1 MILMIVLAKDAG
13 GKKNN
18 ECSQWRRTL
27 IACLLHTPKSHGGIG
42 QARAGSLATPRTGR
56 MRNASLGFGGAR
68 ICLRSSPHDPAAD
81 GHPVR
86 RRHLRRHRRPHL
98 PLGLG
103 RRRHL
108 VPGPGP
114 GLPPAV
120 AAPCR
125 PGSTRGRGAAP
136 DRPLSTSQRLA
147 ADPAAEWPAAPLP
160 RHAAPWNAART
171 APPWS
176 AARTATGTP

>member
-1 MILMIVLAKDAG
+1 MHPPLALG
-13 GKKNN
+13 H
-18 ECSQWRRTL
+18 SQ
-27 IACLLHTPKSHGGIG
+27 
-42 QARAGSLATPRTGR
+42 
-56 MRNASLGFGGAR
+56 
-68 ICLRSSPHDPAAD
+68 
-81 GHPVR
+81 
-86 RRHLRRHRRPHL
+86 HL

-176 AARTATGTP
+176 AARTATGTPWLARTSPAAMPLLGLAADC